1 MADNLLNAVNRGVY
15 ISDNLPFLKG
25 LNDGCIDL
33 VCIDPPFAKN
43 ETFGRKNSKS
53 PDPLKP
59 PLSDEERATEL
70 ALLKRWGINS
80 PADATAKGIDWPETA
95 YKDFWSWERDVHEEW
110 LRDIEDDY
118 PAIAKLIDVTRDIHG
133 DGTAAYL
140 CYMAVRLLEIKR
152 VLTDTGSLY
161 LHCDHTAGAYLRQLL
176 DAVFGNGENGKPG
189 FRNEI
194 TWKRQ
199 NSNNSSKRRYGNIT
213 DTILFYTKAEEATWH
228 QPYYKQR
235 SEVELRRYKCDKS
248 GRLYKTND
256 LTAPGADPARMF
268 EWRGTRPSRNW
279 AHSREK
285 LEKLYAEGR
294 ILMGR
299 NGKPRLDGHIQYL
312 DEMPPGGKVQT
323 LWDDIP
329 RIPNTA
335 TERTGYPTQKPV
347 ALAERIIK
355 ASCPEDGVVLDCFAG
370 CAYVAIAAERLGR
383 NWVAC
388 DINAR
393 AWTIFKRQFSKPK
406 LVSLQCAEPAHN
418 LQPAL
423 IGNVVTVHGPG
434 ELPTPTAPTAELT
447 VPTLKVRDKPR
458 QFKTPASI
466 IPEDEMLD
474 ILLNLS
480 GHMAWCCGFANRMAD
495 GQVVP
500 TARNFHLDHLNPVS
514 KEGTS
519 HQIVNRAPLC
529 PYHNI
534 KKSNHRLHLAEYRKA
549 IQQAGELMVNDLSE
563 LIQLDYAAQRA
574 LDIYASRKT
583 QAPNPSMSPNPQR
596 VMLPQPRGSRA
607 TATAARAQI
616 IARAGRWL
624 ISNCDTTRLTHRW
637 RLPNACPDL
646 APALGVAHSRG
657 RQALRDQVLAAAG

>member
-1 MADNLLNAVNRGVY
+1 MADNPLNAVNRGVY

-25 LNDGCIDL
+25 LNDRCIDL

-59 PLSDEERATEL
+59 PLSDEERVTEL
-70 ALLKRWGINS
+70 MLLKRWGINN
-80 PADATAKGIDWPETA
+80 PTEATAKGIDWPETA

-118 PAIAKLIDVTRDIHG
+118 PAIAKLIDVTRDIHS

-176 DAVFGNGENGKPG
+176 DAVFGNGEDGKPG

-194 TWKRQ
+194 AWCYKGPASTKRWFPR
-199 NSNNSSKRRYGNIT
+199 KH
-213 DTILFYTKAEEATWH
+213 DTILFYTKGKAWSFSQDAIRVPYNRITGTGHNSLARGKRTNEQVKQLEAE
-228 QPYYKQR
+228 Y
-235 SEVELRRYKCDKS
+235 
-248 GRLYKTND
+248 
-256 LTAPGADPARMF
+256 
-268 EWRGTRPSRNW
+268 GTR
-279 AHSREK
+279 
-285 LEKLYAEGR
+285 
-294 ILMGR
+294 
-299 NGKPRLDGHIQYL
+299 GKAPEDWWTDIGAGSHIPKGEL
-312 DEMPPGGKVQT
+312 
-323 LWDDIP
+323 
-329 RIPNTA
+329 
-335 TERTGYPTQKPV
+335 TGYPTQKPV

-393 AWTIFKRQFSKPK
+393 AWTVFKRQFSKPK

-434 ELPTPTAPTAELT
+434 ELPMHTAPTAELT
-447 VPTLKVRDKPR
+447 VPTLKIRDKPR

-563 LIQLDYAAQRA
+563 LIELDYAAQRA
-574 LDIYASRKT
+574 LDIYASRKA
-583 QAPNPSMSPNPQR
+583 QAPNP
-596 VMLPQPRGSRA
+596 A
-607 TATAARAQI
+607 
-616 IARAGRWL
+616 
-624 ISNCDTTRLTHRW
+624 
-637 RLPNACPDL
+637 
-646 APALGVAHSRG
+646 
-657 RQALRDQVLAAAG
+657 